1 MQLPNAQVGH
11 GDGRRK
17 NSKTGEHGSYYTAQ
31 VGTTQLRLALHSSG
45 WHYTAQVGPEDRE
58 ERRGKNG
65 LDMILI

>member
-1 MQLPNAQVGH
+1 MET
-11 GDGRRK
+11 DKER
-17 NSKTGEHGSYYTAQ
+17 TARLENM
-31 VGTTQLRLALHSSG
+31 VATTQLRLALHSSG